1 MVRETQPMSAKLTP
15 EEIRARFRVVCICK
29 GIKLGKIADAIK
41 AGATTLEQVNRT
53 TGSGSGTCGNESG
66 VTRCRPVIE
75 EMLRAGGPPAVET
88 PAPAAADKDD
98 DFWFPTPLRKTRAD

>member
-1 MVRETQPMSAKLTP
+1 MSAKLTP
-15 EEIRARFRVVCICK
+15 EEIRARLRVVCICK

-41 AGATTLEQVNRT
+41 AGATTVEQVNRA

-75 EMLRAGGPPAVET
+75 ELLRTGGRPPSAM
-88 PAPAAADKDD
+88 PASAAAETGVE
-98 DFWFPTPLRKTRAD
+98 FWFPTPVRKPSVD

>member
-1 MVRETQPMSAKLTP
+1 MSAKLTP

-29 GIKLGKIADAIK
+29 GIKLGRIADAIK
-41 AGATTLEQVNRT
+41 AGATTVEQVNRA

-75 EMLRAGGPPAVET
+75 EMLRTGGRPPIET
-88 PAPAAADKDD
+88 PSSASDKDD
-98 DFWFPTPLRKTRAD
+98 DFWFPTPVRKSSAD

>member
-1 MVRETQPMSAKLTP
+1 MSARLTP

-29 GIKLGKIADAIK
+29 GIKLGKIADAIT
-41 AGATTLEQVNRT
+41 AGATTVAQVNRA

-75 EMLRAGGPPAVET
+75 ALLRTGGRPAIET
-88 PAPAAADKDD
+88 PAFEATEEDD
-98 DFWFPTPLRKTRAD
+98 DFWLPTLVRKTSAD